1 MAVLQGISGLAMGD
15 GNAGKIALSINTQVL
30 EILSNDKL
38 SYLTATITNPAQ
50 VQNGT
55 VSYYV
60 PEIIGSGEYGTAGE
74 GTNFVE
80 PAAGL
85 VSINIDKRR
94 QNKYEVE
101 TFDISRL
108 NESGY
113 ILGVVAAGIA
123 RAIQADLNAEYLT
136 FIVSQFKNGTGTLA
150 LAGQILE
157 LDNVGKGNPAL
168 TPEQSRVDYNRIQL
182 QIAKFQKMFDK
193 RMLGVGVNEIYGV
206 LSVEADIDIRN
217 AFWNQPNTLGNFV
230 IKETLEG
237 VKLGN
242 LNYFVDVMLN
252 NNIAANT
259 SFSDKQL
266 QTTGLVGLIMHREA
280 VGMPINIQQTMQT
293 INPENGNL
301 RFITKYQ
308 FGIGIL
314 RPKLIYAIK
323 NTGVQIQTVSEAP
336 KQTKGIFTKKA
347 E

>member
-15 GNAGKIALSINTQVL
+15 GNTGKIALSINTQVL

-74 GTNFVE
+74 GTTFTE

-168 TPEQSRVDYNRIQL
+168 TPELSRVDYNRIQL

-206 LSVEADIDIRN
+206 LSVEADIDLRN

-252 NNIAANT
+252 NHITANS
-259 SFSDKQL
+259 SFSDKEL
-266 QTTGLVGLIMHREA
+266 QTTGLVGLIIHREA

-323 NTGVQIQTVSEAP
+323 NKGVNIETVSEAP
-336 KQTKGIFTKKA
+336 KQTKGIFKKA

>member
-15 GNAGKIALSINTQVL
+15 GDTGKIALSINTQVL

-50 VQNGT
+50 VKNGT

-60 PEIIGSGEYGTAGE
+60 PEIIGSGDYGNAGE
-74 GTNFVE
+74 GVQFTE

-101 TFDISRL
+101 TYDISRL

-113 ILGVVAAGIA
+113 IIGVVAAGIA

-150 LAGQILE
+150 LAGQILD

-206 LSVEADIDIRN
+206 LSVEADIDLRN

-252 NNIAANT
+252 NNITANS
-259 SFSDKQL
+259 SFSDKEL

-323 NTGVQIQTVSEAP
+323 NQGVNIETVSEAP
-336 KQTKGIFTKKA
+336 KQTKGIFSKKA

>member
-15 GNAGKIALSINTQVL
+15 GDNGKIALSINTQVL

-74 GTNFVE
+74 GTTFTE

-136 FIVSQFKNGTGTLA
+136 FVVSQFKVSGSLE
-150 LAGQILE
+150 QQVLE
-157 LDNVGKGNPAL
+157 LENVGKGLPDL
-168 TPEQSRVDYNRIQL
+168 TPEKSRVDYNRLQL

-206 LSVEADIDIRN
+206 LSVEADIDLRN

-242 LNYFVDVMLN
+242 LNYFVDIMLN
-252 NNIAANT
+252 NHIAAKT
-259 SFSDKQL
+259 SFSDKEL
-266 QTTGLVGLIMHREA
+266 QTTGLVGLIIHREA
-280 VGMPINIQQTMQT
+280 VGMPINIQQTIQT

-323 NTGVQIQTVSEAP
+323 NTGTPIQTVSEAP
-336 KQTKGIFTKKA
+336 KQNKGIFAKKVV

>member
-15 GNAGKIALSINTQVL
+15 GTGNKIALSINTQVL

-50 VQNGT
+50 VKNGT

-101 TFDISRL
+101 TYDISRL

-136 FIVSQFKNGTGTLA
+136 FIVSQFKTGGNLQT
-150 LAGQILE
+150 QVLE
-157 LDNVGKGNPAL
+157 LAEVGKGNPAL

-206 LSVEADIDIRN
+206 LSVEADIDLRN

-252 NNIAANT
+252 NNIGAGT
-259 SFSDKQL
+259 SFSNKQL

-323 NTGVQIQTVSEAP
+323 NQGVNIETVSEAP
-336 KQTKGIFTKKA
+336 KQTKGIFKKA

>member
-50 VQNGT
+50 VKNGT

-74 GTNFVE
+74 GTTFTE

-101 TFDISRL
+101 TYDISRL

-113 ILGVVAAGIA
+113 IIGVVAAGIA

-136 FIVSQFKNGTGTLA
+136 FIVSQFKTGTGTLA
-150 LAGQILE
+150 GQTLE

-168 TPEQSRVDYNRIQL
+168 TPELSRVDYNRIQL

-206 LSVEADIDIRN
+206 LSVEADIDLRN

-252 NNIAANT
+252 NNIAAKS

-323 NTGVQIQTVSEAP
+323 NTGQDILTVSEVG
-336 KQTKGIFTKKA
+336 KQTKGIFSKKA

>member
-15 GNAGKIALSINTQVL
+15 GNNGKIALSINTQVL

-74 GTNFVE
+74 GTTFTE

-101 TFDISRL
+101 TFDMSRL

-136 FIVSQFKNGTGTLA
+136 FIVSQFKQGASLQA
-150 LAGQILE
+150 QVLE
-157 LDNVGKGNPAL
+157 LDNVGKGLPTL
-168 TPEQSRVDYNRIQL
+168 TPELSRVDYNRIQL

-206 LSVEADIDIRN
+206 LSVEADIDLRN

-242 LNYFVDVMLN
+242 LNYFVDIMLN
-252 NNIAANT
+252 NHIAAKT
-259 SFSDKQL
+259 SFSDKEL
-266 QTTGLVGLIMHREA
+266 QTTGLVGLIIHREA
-280 VGMPINIQQTMQT
+280 VGMPINIQQTIQT
-293 INPENGNL
+293 INPDNGNL

-323 NTGVQIQTVSEAP
+323 NTGAPIQTVSEAP
-336 KQTKGIFTKKA
+336 KQTKGIFKKA

>member
-1 MAVLQGISGLAMGD
+1 M
-15 GNAGKIALSINTQVL
+15 
-30 EILSNDKL
+30 

-50 VQNGT
+50 VKNGT

-74 GTNFVE
+74 GTQFTE

-123 RAIQADLNAEYLT
+123 RAIQADLNAEYLS
-136 FIVSQFKNGTGTLA
+136 FIVSQFRTGGDLQA
-150 LAGQILE
+150 QVLE
-157 LDNVGKGNPAL
+157 LANVGKGQPDL
-168 TPEQSRVDYNRIQL
+168 TPELSRVDYNRIQL

-259 SFSDKQL
+259 SFSNKQL

-293 INPENGNL
+293 INPENGNI

-323 NTGVQIQTVSEAP
+323 NQNVEIQTVSEAP
-336 KQTKGIFTKKA
+336 KQTKGIFSKKA

>member
-50 VQNGT
+50 VKNGT

-60 PEIIGSGEYGTAGE
+60 PEIIGSGDYGTAGE
-74 GTNFVE
+74 GVQFTE

-136 FIVSQFKNGTGTLA
+136 FIVSQFKQDGNLQT
-150 LAGQILE
+150 QVLE
-157 LDNVGKGNPAL
+157 LENVGKGNPAL

-206 LSVEADIDIRN
+206 LSVEADIDLRN

-252 NNIAANT
+252 NTIGAGT

-323 NTGVQIQTVSEAP
+323 NKGVNIETVSEAP
-336 KQTKGIFTKKA
+336 KQTKGIFKKA

>member
-15 GNAGKIALSINTQVL
+15 GTGNKIALSINTQVL

-50 VQNGT
+50 VKNGT

-101 TFDISRL
+101 TYDISRL

-136 FIVSQFKNGTGTLA
+136 FIVSQFKSGTGTLA
-150 LAGQILE
+150 TQVLE

-168 TPEQSRVDYNRIQL
+168 TPEQSRVDYNRVQL

-206 LSVEADIDIRN
+206 LSVEADIDLRN

-259 SFSDKQL
+259 SFSDKEL

-323 NTGVQIQTVSEAP
+323 NTGVQIQTVSEVG
-336 KQTKGIFTKKA
+336 KQTKGIFKKA

>member
-60 PEIIGSGEYGTAGE
+60 PEIIGSGDYGTAGE
-74 GTNFVE
+74 GTTFTE

-101 TFDISRL
+101 TYDISRL

-123 RAIQADLNAEYLT
+123 RAIQADLNAEYLS
-136 FIVSQFKNGTGTLA
+136 FIVSQFKTGGDLQA
-150 LAGQILE
+150 QVLE
-157 LDNVGKGNPAL
+157 LANVGKGQPDL
-168 TPEQSRVDYNRIQL
+168 TPELSRVDYNRIQL

-252 NNIAANT
+252 NHIAANT
-259 SFSDKQL
+259 SFSNKEL
-266 QTTGLVGLIMHREA
+266 QTTGLVGLIIHREA

-314 RPKLIYAIK
+314 RKKLIYAIK
-323 NTGVQIQTVSEAP
+323 NTGQDILTVSEAP
-336 KQTKGIFTKKA
+336 KQTKGIFSKKA

>member
-15 GNAGKIALSINTQVL
+15 GTGNKIALSINTQVL

-74 GTNFVE
+74 GTTFTE

-101 TFDISRL
+101 TYDISRL

-157 LDNVGKGNPAL
+157 LDNVGKGLPTL

-206 LSVEADIDIRN
+206 LSVEADIDLRN

-252 NNIAANT
+252 NTIGAGT

-266 QTTGLVGLIMHREA
+266 QTAGLVGLIMHREA

-293 INPENGNL
+293 INPDNGNL

-323 NTGVQIQTVSEAP
+323 NQNVDIQTASEAP
-336 KQTKGIFTKKA
+336 KQTKGIFSKKA

>member
-15 GNAGKIALSINTQVL
+15 GTGNKIALSINTQVL

-50 VQNGT
+50 VKNGT

-60 PEIIGSGEYGTAGE
+60 PEIIGSGDYGNAGE
-74 GTNFVE
+74 GVQFTE

-136 FIVSQFKNGTGTLA
+136 FIVSQFKASGSLET
-150 LAGQILE
+150 QVLE
-157 LDNVGKGNPAL
+157 LANVGKGNPAL

-259 SFSDKQL
+259 SFSNKQL

-323 NTGVQIQTVSEAP
+323 NTGVAITALSEEAP
-336 KQTKGIFTKKA
+336 KQTKGIFSKKA

>member
-15 GNAGKIALSINTQVL
+15 GTGNKIALSINTQVL

-74 GTNFVE
+74 GVQFTE

-123 RAIQADLNAEYLT
+123 RAIQADLNAEYLS
-136 FIVSQFKNGTGTLA
+136 FIVAQFKTGGNLQT
-150 LAGQILE
+150 QVLE
-157 LDNVGKGNPAL
+157 LAKVGKGDPTL
-168 TPEQSRVDYNRIQL
+168 TPEESRVDYNRVQL

-252 NNIAANT
+252 NTIAANT

-266 QTTGLVGLIMHREA
+266 QTAGLVGLIMHREA

-323 NTGVQIQTVSEAP
+323 NTGQDILTVSEAP
-336 KQTKGIFTKKA
+336 KQTKGIFKKA

>member
-15 GNAGKIALSINTQVL
+15 GNSGKIALSINTQVL

-60 PEIIGSGEYGTAGE
+60 PEIIGSGEYGKAGE
-74 GTNFVE
+74 GTTFTE

-136 FIVSQFKNGTGTLA
+136 FIVSQFKTSGSLA
-150 LAGQILE
+150 TQVLE
-157 LDNVGKGNPAL
+157 LENVGKGLPTL

-206 LSVEADIDIRN
+206 LSVEADIDLRN

-242 LNYFVDVMLN
+242 LNYFVDIMLN
-252 NNIAANT
+252 NTIEANT
-259 SFSDKQL
+259 SFSDKKL
-266 QTTGLVGLIMHREA
+266 QTAGLVGLIIHREA
-280 VGMPINIQQTMQT
+280 VGMPINIQQTIQT

-323 NTGVQIQTVSEAP
+323 NQNVDIQTVSEAP
-336 KQTKGIFTKKA
+336 KQTKGIFKKA

>member
-15 GNAGKIALSINTQVL
+15 GEAGKIALSINTQVL

-60 PEIIGSGEYGTAGE
+60 PEIIGSGDYGNAGE
-74 GTNFVE
+74 GVQFTE

-136 FIVSQFKNGTGTLA
+136 FIVSQFKTGAGTL
-150 LAGQILE
+150 QTQVLE
-157 LDNVGKGNPAL
+157 LAKVGKGDPAL
-168 TPEQSRVDYNRIQL
+168 TPEESRVDYNRVQL

-206 LSVEADIDIRN
+206 LSVEADIDLRN

-252 NNIAANT
+252 NHITANS
-259 SFSDKQL
+259 SFSDKEL
-266 QTTGLVGLIMHREA
+266 QTTGLVGLIIHREA

-323 NTGVQIQTVSEAP
+323 NTGQDILTVSEAP
-336 KQTKGIFTKKA
+336 KQTKGIFKKA

>member
-15 GNAGKIALSINTQVL
+15 GNTGKIALSINTQVL

-60 PEIIGSGEYGTAGE
+60 PEIIGSGDYGTAGE

-168 TPEQSRVDYNRIQL
+168 TPELSRVDYNRIQL

-252 NNIAANT
+252 NHITANS
-259 SFSDKQL
+259 SFSDKEL
-266 QTTGLVGLIMHREA
+266 QTTGLVGLIIHREA

-323 NTGVQIQTVSEAP
+323 NTGVQIQTVSEVG
-336 KQTKGIFTKKA
+336 KQTKGIFSKKA

>member
-15 GNAGKIALSINTQVL
+15 GTGNKIALSINTQVL

-50 VQNGT
+50 VKNGT

-60 PEIIGSGEYGTAGE
+60 PEIIGSGDYGTAGE

-136 FIVSQFKNGTGTLA
+136 FIVSQFKTGGNLQT
-150 LAGQILE
+150 QVLE
-157 LDNVGKGNPAL
+157 LAKVGKGDPTL
-168 TPEQSRVDYNRIQL
+168 TPEESRVDYNRVQL

-206 LSVEADIDIRN
+206 LSVEADIDLRN

-252 NNIAANT
+252 NHITANS
-259 SFSDKQL
+259 SFSDKEL
-266 QTTGLVGLIMHREA
+266 QTTGLVGLIIHREA

-323 NTGVQIQTVSEAP
+323 NTGVQIQTVSEVG
-336 KQTKGIFTKKA
+336 KQTKGIFKKA

>member
-15 GNAGKIALSINTQVL
+15 GNNGKIALSINTQVL

-74 GTNFVE
+74 GTQFTE

-136 FIVSQFKNGTGTLA
+136 FIVSQFKASGSLET
-150 LAGQILE
+150 QVLE
-157 LDNVGKGNPAL
+157 LANVGKGQPDL
-168 TPEQSRVDYNRIQL
+168 TPELSRVDYNRIQL

-206 LSVEADIDIRN
+206 LSVEADIDLRN

-242 LNYFVDVMLN
+242 LNYFVDIMLN
-252 NNIAANT
+252 NHITAKS
-259 SFSDKQL
+259 SFSDKEL
-266 QTTGLVGLIMHREA
+266 QTTGLVGLIIHREA
-280 VGMPINIQQTMQT
+280 VGMPINIQQTIQT

-323 NTGVQIQTVSEAP
+323 NTGVQIETVSEAP
-336 KQTKGIFTKKA
+336 KQNKGIFAKKVA

>member
-60 PEIIGSGEYGTAGE
+60 PEIIGSGDYGNAGE
-74 GTNFVE
+74 GVKFTE

-136 FIVSQFKNGTGTLA
+136 FIVSQFKTGGNLQA
-150 LAGQILE
+150 QVLE
-157 LDNVGKGNPAL
+157 LANVGKGQPDL
-168 TPEQSRVDYNRIQL
+168 TPELSRVDYNRIQL

-206 LSVEADIDIRN
+206 LSVEADIDLRN

-252 NNIAANT
+252 NTIGAGT

-266 QTTGLVGLIMHREA
+266 QTAGLVGLIMHREA

>member
-15 GNAGKIALSINTQVL
+15 GTGNKIALSINTQVL

-50 VQNGT
+50 VKNGT

-74 GTNFVE
+74 GTTFTE

-136 FIVSQFKNGTGTLA
+136 FIVSQFKQGGNLQT
-150 LAGQILE
+150 QVLE
-157 LDNVGKGNPAL
+157 LAEVGKGNPAL

-259 SFSDKQL
+259 SFSNKQL

-323 NTGVQIQTVSEAP
+323 NTGQDILTVSEVG
-336 KQTKGIFTKKA
+336 KQTKGIFSKKA

>member
-259 SFSDKQL
+259 SFSDKEL

>member
-15 GNAGKIALSINTQVL
+15 GDAGKIALSINTQVL

-50 VQNGT
+50 VKNGT

-136 FIVSQFKNGTGTLA
+136 FIVSQFKTGGNLQT
-150 LAGQILE
+150 QVLE
-157 LDNVGKGNPAL
+157 LAKVGKGDPTL
-168 TPEQSRVDYNRIQL
+168 TPEESRVDYNRVQL

-252 NNIAANT
+252 NHITANS
-259 SFSDKQL
+259 SFSDKEL
-266 QTTGLVGLIMHREA
+266 QTTGLVGLIIHREA

-323 NTGVQIQTVSEAP
+323 NTGVQIQTVSEVG

>member
-74 GTNFVE
+74 GTKFTE

-136 FIVSQFKNGTGTLA
+136 FIVSQFKQGATL
-150 LAGQILE
+150 QTQVLE
-157 LDNVGKGNPAL
+157 LANVGKGLPTL
-168 TPEQSRVDYNRIQL
+168 TPEESRVDYNKIQL

-206 LSVEADIDIRN
+206 LSVEADIDLRN

-242 LNYFVDVMLN
+242 LNYFVDIMLN
-252 NNIAANT
+252 NTIEANT
-259 SFSDKQL
+259 SFSDKKL
-266 QTTGLVGLIMHREA
+266 QTAGLVGLIIHREA
-280 VGMPINIQQTMQT
+280 VGMPINIQQTIQT

-323 NTGVQIQTVSEAP
+323 NTSVPIQTVSEAP
-336 KQTKGIFTKKA
+336 KQNKGIFKKA

>member
-15 GNAGKIALSINTQVL
+15 GAGGNIALSINTQVL

-60 PEIIGSGEYGTAGE
+60 PEIIGSGEYGKAGE
-74 GTNFVE
+74 GTTFTE

-101 TFDISRL
+101 TFDMSRL

-136 FIVSQFKNGTGTLA
+136 FVVSQFKTSGSLET
-150 LAGQILE
+150 QVLE
-157 LDNVGKGNPAL
+157 LDNVGKGLPTL

-206 LSVEADIDIRN
+206 LSVEADIDLRN

-242 LNYFVDVMLN
+242 LNYFVDIMLN
-252 NNIAANT
+252 NHIAAKT
-259 SFSDKQL
+259 SFSDKEL
-266 QTTGLVGLIMHREA
+266 QTTGLVGLIIHREA
-280 VGMPINIQQTMQT
+280 VGMPINIQQTIQT

-323 NTGVQIQTVSEAP
+323 NTGAPIQTVSELP
-336 KQTKGIFTKKA
+336 KQTKGIFAKKVA

>member
-15 GNAGKIALSINTQVL
+15 GTGNKIALSINTQVL

-50 VQNGT
+50 VKNGT

-74 GTNFVE
+74 GTKFVE

-136 FIVSQFKNGTGTLA
+136 FIVSQFKTGGNLQT
-150 LAGQILE
+150 QVLE
-157 LDNVGKGNPAL
+157 LAKVGKGDPAL
-168 TPEQSRVDYNRIQL
+168 TPEESRVDYNRVQL

-206 LSVEADIDIRN
+206 LSVEADIDLRN

-259 SFSDKQL
+259 SFSNKQL

-323 NTGVQIQTVSEAP
+323 NTGVNIQTVSEAP
-336 KQTKGIFTKKA
+336 KQTKGIFKKA

>member
-15 GNAGKIALSINTQVL
+15 GSAGKIALSINTQVL

-74 GTNFVE
+74 GTTFTE

-101 TFDISRL
+101 TYDISRL

-136 FIVSQFKNGTGTLA
+136 FIVSQFKTGGNLQTQVLELAKVGTG
-150 LAGQILE
+150 
-157 LDNVGKGNPAL
+157 DPNL
-168 TPEQSRVDYNRIQL
+168 TPEESRVDYNRVQL

-206 LSVEADIDIRN
+206 LSVEADIDLRN

-252 NNIAANT
+252 NNIAAKS
-259 SFSDKQL
+259 SFSDKEL
-266 QTTGLVGLIMHREA
+266 KTTGLVGLIIHREA
-280 VGMPINIQQTMQT
+280 VGMPINIQQTIQT

-323 NTGVQIQTVSEAP
+323 NQGINIETVSEAP
-336 KQTKGIFTKKA
+336 KQTKGIFKKA

>member
-50 VQNGT
+50 VKNGT

-60 PEIIGSGEYGTAGE
+60 PEIIGSGDYGTAGE
-74 GTNFVE
+74 GVQFTE

-136 FIVSQFKNGTGTLA
+136 FIVSQFKQGGNLQT
-150 LAGQILE
+150 QVLE
-157 LDNVGKGNPAL
+157 LANVGKGDPTL
-168 TPEQSRVDYNRIQL
+168 TPELSRVDYNRIQL

-206 LSVEADIDIRN
+206 LSVEADIDLRN

-252 NNIAANT
+252 NTIGAGT

-266 QTTGLVGLIMHREA
+266 QTAGLVGLIMHREA

-323 NTGVQIQTVSEAP
+323 NKGVNIETVSEAP
-336 KQTKGIFTKKA
+336 KQTKGIFKKA

>member
-15 GNAGKIALSINTQVL
+15 GNNGKIALSINTQVL

-50 VQNGT
+50 VKNGT

-136 FIVSQFKNGTGTLA
+136 FIVSQFKTGGNLQT
-150 LAGQILE
+150 QVLE
-157 LDNVGKGNPAL
+157 LAEVGKGNPAL

-206 LSVEADIDIRN
+206 LSVEADIDLRN

-252 NNIAANT
+252 NNIGAGT
-259 SFSDKQL
+259 SFSNKQL

-323 NTGVQIQTVSEAP
+323 NQGVNIETVSEAP
-336 KQTKGIFTKKA
+336 KQTKGIFKKA

>member
-50 VQNGT
+50 VKNGT

-136 FIVSQFKNGTGTLA
+136 FIASQFKTGGNLQT
-150 LAGQILE
+150 QVLE
-157 LDNVGKGNPAL
+157 LANVGKGDPTL
-168 TPEQSRVDYNRIQL
+168 TPELSRVDYNRIQL

-252 NNIAANT
+252 NNIAANS
-259 SFSDKQL
+259 SFSNKQL

-323 NTGVQIQTVSEAP
+323 NTGVQIQTVSEVG
-336 KQTKGIFTKKA
+336 KQTKGIFKKA

>member
-168 TPEQSRVDYNRIQL
+168 TPEQSRVDYNKIQL

-259 SFSDKQL
+259 SFSDKEL
-266 QTTGLVGLIMHREA
+266 QTTGLVGLIIHREA

>member
-15 GNAGKIALSINTQVL
+15 GTGNKIALSINTQVL

-136 FIVSQFKNGTGTLA
+136 FIVSQFKTGGNLQT
-150 LAGQILE
+150 QVLE
-157 LDNVGKGNPAL
+157 LAKVGKGDPAL
-168 TPEQSRVDYNRIQL
+168 TPEESRVDYNRVQL

-252 NNIAANT
+252 NHITANS
-259 SFSDKQL
+259 SFSNKEL
-266 QTTGLVGLIMHREA
+266 QTTGLVGLIIHREA

-323 NTGVQIQTVSEAP
+323 NTGQDILTVSEAP
-336 KQTKGIFTKKA
+336 KQTKGIFKKA

>member
-15 GNAGKIALSINTQVL
+15 GTGNKIALSINTQVL

-74 GTNFVE
+74 GTQFVE

-123 RAIQADLNAEYLT
+123 RAIQADLNAEYLS
-136 FIVSQFKNGTGTLA
+136 FLVAQFKTSGSLET
-150 LAGQILE
+150 QVLE
-157 LDNVGKGNPAL
+157 LAKVGKGDPTL
-168 TPEQSRVDYNRIQL
+168 TPEESRVDYNRVQL

-206 LSVEADIDIRN
+206 LSVEADIDLRN

-252 NNIAANT
+252 NTIAANT

-266 QTTGLVGLIMHREA
+266 QTAGLVGLIIHREA

-323 NTGVQIQTVSEAP
+323 NTGVAITALSEDEAP
-336 KQTKGIFTKKA
+336 KSKGIFSKKA

>member
-15 GNAGKIALSINTQVL
+15 GTGNKIALSINTQVL

-50 VQNGT
+50 VKNGT

-60 PEIIGSGEYGTAGE
+60 PEIIGSGDYGTAGE

-136 FIVSQFKNGTGTLA
+136 FIVSQFKQGGNLQT
-150 LAGQILE
+150 QVLE
-157 LDNVGKGNPAL
+157 LAKVGKGDPTL
-168 TPEQSRVDYNRIQL
+168 TPEESRVDYNRVQL

-206 LSVEADIDIRN
+206 LSVEADIDLRN

-252 NNIAANT
+252 NTIGAGT

-266 QTTGLVGLIMHREA
+266 QTAGLVGLIMHREA

-323 NTGVQIQTVSEAP
+323 NTGQDILTVSEVG
-336 KQTKGIFTKKA
+336 KQTKGIFSKKA

>member
-1 MAVLQGISGLAMGD
+1 MAVLQGISGLSMGD
-15 GNAGKIALSINTQVL
+15 GAAGKIALSINTQVL
-30 EILSNDKL
+30 DILSNDKL

-60 PEIIGSGEYGTAGE
+60 PEIIASGEYGTAGE
-74 GTNFVE
+74 GTQFVE

-123 RAIQADLNAEYLT
+123 RAIQADLNSEYLS
-136 FIVSQFKNGTGTLA
+136 FLVSQFKTGGTLA
-150 LAGQILE
+150 TQVLE
-157 LDNVGKGNPAL
+157 LANVGKGQPDL
-168 TPEQSRVDYNRIQL
+168 TPELSRVDYNRIQL

-242 LNYFVDVMLN
+242 LNYFVDIMLN
-252 NNIAANT
+252 NTVAAGA
-259 SFSDKQL
+259 SFSDKEL
-266 QTTGLVGLIMHREA
+266 QTAGLVGLIIHREA
-280 VGMPINIQQTMQT
+280 VGMPININQTMQT
-293 INPENGNL
+293 INPENGNI

-323 NTGVQIQTVSEAP
+323 NTGVDIQALNDTTKS
-336 KQTKGIFTKKA
+336 KGIFSKNK

>member
-252 NNIAANT
+252 NNITANS
-259 SFSDKQL
+259 SFSDKEL
-266 QTTGLVGLIMHREA
+266 QTTGLVGLIIHREA

-336 KQTKGIFTKKA
+336 KQTKGIFKKA

>member
-252 NNIAANT
+252 NNIAANS
-259 SFSDKQL
+259 SFSDKEL
-266 QTTGLVGLIMHREA
+266 QTTGLVGLIIHREA

-293 INPENGNL
+293 INPENGNI

>member
-74 GTNFVE
+74 GTQFTE

-136 FIVSQFKNGTGTLA
+136 FVVSQFKASGSLKT
-150 LAGQILE
+150 QVLE
-157 LDNVGKGNPAL
+157 LANVGKGDPTL

-206 LSVEADIDIRN
+206 LSVEADIDLRN

-242 LNYFVDVMLN
+242 LNYFVDIMLN
-252 NNIAANT
+252 NTIEANT
-259 SFSDKQL
+259 SFSDKKL
-266 QTTGLVGLIMHREA
+266 QTAGLVGLIIHREA
-280 VGMPINIQQTMQT
+280 VGMPINIQQTIQT

-323 NTGVQIQTVSEAP
+323 NQNVDIQTVSEAP
-336 KQTKGIFTKKA
+336 KQTKGIFKKA
-347 E
+347 EK

>member
-15 GNAGKIALSINTQVL
+15 GTGNKIALSINTQVL

-74 GTNFVE
+74 GVKFTE

-101 TFDISRL
+101 TYDISRL

-136 FIVSQFKNGTGTLA
+136 FIVSQFKTGGNLQT
-150 LAGQILE
+150 QVLE
-157 LDNVGKGNPAL
+157 LENVGKGLPTL
-168 TPEQSRVDYNRIQL
+168 TPEQSRVDYNRVQL

-252 NNIAANT
+252 NHITANS
-259 SFSDKQL
+259 SFSDKEL
-266 QTTGLVGLIMHREA
+266 QTTGLVGLIIHREA

-323 NTGVQIQTVSEAP
+323 NTGVQIQTVSEVG
-336 KQTKGIFTKKA
+336 KQTKGIFKKA

>member
-50 VQNGT
+50 VKNGT

-60 PEIIGSGEYGTAGE
+60 PEIIGSGDYGNAGE
-74 GTNFVE
+74 GVQFTE

-136 FIVSQFKNGTGTLA
+136 FIVSQFKQGGNLQT
-150 LAGQILE
+150 QVLE
-157 LDNVGKGNPAL
+157 LAKVGKGDPAL
-168 TPEQSRVDYNRIQL
+168 TPEESRVDYNRVQL

-206 LSVEADIDIRN
+206 LSVEADIDLRN

-252 NNIAANT
+252 NTIGAGT

-266 QTTGLVGLIMHREA
+266 QTAGLVGLIMHREA

-323 NTGVQIQTVSEAP
+323 NTGVQIQTVSEVG
-336 KQTKGIFTKKA
+336 KQTKGIFSKKA